1 VELSS
6 ESARQ
11 TETGLL
17 ENGLRVLWEKVKRAG
32 ELIGSLREENGAL
45 RARCDQLEMEL
56 RKLQTE
62 LQKREQQ
69 TARVAHEAGTVIS
82 NGEKEALAARVK
94 ELLGKIEA
102 YL

>member
-1 VELSS
+1 MEPSS

-11 TETGLL
+11 TESGLL

-32 ELIGSLREENGAL
+32 ELIGTLREENGTL
-45 RARCDQLEMEL
+45 RARCDQLEREL
-56 RKLQTE
+56 QKLQAE
-62 LQKREQQ
+62 VQKREQ
-69 TARVAHEAGTVIS
+69 TAARAARDAGTIVS
-82 NGEKEALAARVK
+82 NGEKEALVARVK